1 MLAVVKSLLLQQCEI
16 FAQYKQVYN
25 EELYMSSLSSDDKK
39 LFSCIKIICSSIPP
53 ISFSGSLRIPL
64 VLDMHTAAFYPL
76 IISACQFIPTR
87 NDHTSSPQQPPKPSN
102 PSLPQPIT
110 CPTVHSTPRPL
121 FQKQQKPSLP
131 QHAIIH
137 PHNPPGRRPRPRT
150 RNVRRYILPP
160 RPHRRR
166 KSLRRDRRRG
176 RETADDGHER
186 RVQGC
191 A

>member
-1 MLAVVKSLLLQQCEI
+1 
-16 FAQYKQVYN
+16 
-25 EELYMSSLSSDDKK
+25 MSSLSSDDKK
-39 LFSCIKIICSSIPP
+39 LFSCTKITCSSIPP

-76 IISACQFIPTR
+76 IISACHFISTR
-87 NDHTSSPQQPPKPSN
+87 NDHTSSPQQPPKPSI

-110 CPTVHSTPRPL
+110 CQLLSTAHPALSSKNSRNPLLSPPSSSSYQQHATIHS
-121 FQKQQKPSLP
+121 P
-131 QHAIIH
+131 QHT
-137 PHNPPGRRPRPRT
+137 PGRRPRPRT
-150 RNVRRYILPP
+150 RNVRPYILPP

-176 RETADDGHER
+176 REIADDGYG
-186 RVQGC
+186 RVHGR

>member
-39 LFSCIKIICSSIPP
+39 LFSCIKVLCSSIPP

-76 IISACQFIPTR
+76 IISACQFISTK

-110 CPTVHSTPRPL
+110 CQLSTAHPALSSKNSRNPLLSPPSSLLPAACHHPSPQHPRPSA
-121 FQKQQKPSLP
+121 PSS
-131 QHAIIH
+131 HA
-137 PHNPPGRRPRPRT
+137 
-150 RNVRRYILPP
+150 
-160 RPHRRR
+160 
-166 KSLRRDRRRG
+166 
-176 RETADDGHER
+176 
-186 RVQGC
+186 
-191 A
+191 